1 MAAEAQLL
9 AAMELVLNVTC
20 HQASRFRH
28 RDDIKRLFAGMNPFV
43 NPEVK
48 GYCECLFTQSAS
60 MSLLGLGNMESHVN
74 RLIFSITSFL
84 G

>member
-9 AAMELVLNVTC
+9 AAMELVSSVTY

-28 RDDIKRLFAGMNPFV
+28 RDDIKRLFAEMNPFV

-60 MSLLGLGNMESHVN
+60 MSLLGLGNMESLSWDKVGF
-74 RLIFSITSFL
+74 LIV
-84 G
+84 

>member
-9 AAMELVLNVTC
+9 AAMELLSSVTC

-28 RDDIKRLFAGMNPFV
+28 RDDIKRLFAQVNPFV

-48 GYCECLFTQSAS
+48 GYCE
-60 MSLLGLGNMESHVN
+60 
-74 RLIFSITSFL
+74 
-84 G
+84 